1 MQKIKT
7 AIVGVTGYTGIEL
20 TRILLSHPG
29 VELTIFTSD
38 TYRNRPLGEVIPAF
52 AGIEDRPC
60 SPMDPDLIASEAE
73 IAFLCLP
80 HGTSME
86 MAPQL
91 LDRGMRVIDL
101 SGDYRFKN
109 ASTYSKWY
117 KQEHKNPHLLEDAV
131 FGLPELFQ
139 SEIETA
145 RLVANP
151 GCYATSVILSL
162 APLFAQGI
170 PVEGTIVADSKSG
183 VSGAGRKPSQR
194 LHYPECNESFSPYGV
209 GSHRHQPEME
219 EAVERFCGRRP
230 TLLFSPHLTPMN
242 RGILSSI
249 YVSLR
254 DKVPFDELYRS
265 YKEFYHHKPFV
276 SIMERGAY
284 PSTRNVRGSNHC
296 HIGMELVAD
305 SNILVLFAAID
316 NLVKG
321 ASGQA
326 VQNLN
331 IMAGLTETMGLQAAP
346 LFV

>member
-1 MQKIKT
+1 MVKT

-20 TRILLSHPG
+20 TRILISHPE

-38 TYRNRPLGEVIPAF
+38 TYRDRPLGEVIPAF
-52 AGIEDRPC
+52 AGIEERPC
-60 SPMDPDLIASEAE
+60 SPMDPDIIASEAQM
-73 IAFLCLP
+73 AFLCLP
-80 HGTSME
+80 HGTSMD
-86 MAPQL
+86 MAPEL

-109 ASTYSKWY
+109 ADTYSRWY
-117 KQEHKNPHLLEDAV
+117 KHEHKNPHLLEEAA
-131 FGLPELFQ
+131 FGLPELF
-139 SEIETA
+139 SEEVRPA

-170 PVEGTIVADSKSG
+170 SVEGTIVADSKSG
-183 VSGAGRKPSQR
+183 VSGAGRKPSQP

-219 EAVERFCGRRP
+219 EVIERFCNRRP
-230 TLLFSPHLTPMN
+230 TLLFSPHLVPMN

-249 YVSLR
+249 YVTLGERVSF
-254 DKVPFDELYRS
+254 DKIHRIYR
-265 YKEFYHHKPFV
+265 EFYHNKPFV
-276 SIMERGAY
+276 SIMERGVY

-296 HIGMELVAD
+296 HIGMELV
-305 SNILVLFAAID
+305 NQGKILVLFAAID

-331 IMAGLTETMGLQAAP
+331 LMMGLPETTGLETAP